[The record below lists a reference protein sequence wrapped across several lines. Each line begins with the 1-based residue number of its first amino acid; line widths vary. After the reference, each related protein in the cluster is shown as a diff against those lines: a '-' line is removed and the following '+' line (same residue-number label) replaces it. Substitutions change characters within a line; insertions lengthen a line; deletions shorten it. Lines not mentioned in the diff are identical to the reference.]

1 MEVIVV
7 KTQEEGAL
15 AAFEIFKRA
24 HGEGA
29 KVFGLA
35 TGSSPIGLYE
45 LLRNSDLDFSDRISV
60 NLDEYVGLA
69 PTDEHSYAYFMNE
82 YLFNAKPFKHSYLPD
97 GIAKDV
103 DAEVERYERV
113 LQENPVDLQFIRHRK

>member
-35 TGSSPIGLYE
+35 TGSSPIG
-45 LLRNSDLDFSDRISV
+45 
-60 NLDEYVGLA
+60 
-69 PTDEHSYAYFMNE
+69 
-82 YLFNAKPFKHSYLPD
+82 SYLS
-97 GIAKDV
+97 
-103 DAEVERYERV
+103 ELR
-113 LQENPVDLQFIRHRK
+113 

>member
-35 TGSSPIGLYE
+35 
-45 LLRNSDLDFSDRISV
+45 LDWHQRTNIATLIS
-60 NLDEYVGLA
+60 
-69 PTDEHSYAYFMNE
+69 
-82 YLFNAKPFKHSYLPD
+82 
-97 GIAKDV
+97 
-103 DAEVERYERV
+103 
-113 LQENPVDLQFIRHRK
+113 